1 MNTNYEIQFQSD
13 PAVLSTDLR
22 TKTKKSYA
30 KSIKALIIQI
40 LWKNKAKVPRR
51 KMLMQVSQGL
61 FQVLSN

>member
-40 LWKNKAKVPRR
+40 L
-51 KMLMQVSQGL
+51 
-61 FQVLSN
+61 